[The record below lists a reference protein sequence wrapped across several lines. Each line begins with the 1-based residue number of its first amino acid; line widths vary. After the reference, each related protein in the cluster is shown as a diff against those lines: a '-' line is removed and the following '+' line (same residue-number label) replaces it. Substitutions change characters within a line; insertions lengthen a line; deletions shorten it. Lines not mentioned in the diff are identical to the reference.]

1 MPQMPDSKPAD
12 SDTNWSSF
20 YDEVIAPFWCNNVKR
35 TAIERSNGITLY
47 AHYLKLPQSRGVI
60 VVSPGRIEAAIKY
73 QEFVWEMAQ
82 AGYSVALLDHRGQG
96 ESDRESPFRQR
107 GHIRQFDTFISDFA
121 AFMADV
127 TERFSAQPITLL
139 GHSMGSAIAALYLAR
154 HEHHVA
160 RAVLSSP
167 MFGIRSNPIP
177 ASVALSIAEFGLRLN
192 EWLQP
197 DKPWY
202 FPARA
207 DYQDIPFAKNDLTHS
222 AARYAKFRHLYEQH
236 PSIQLGGPTFAWV
249 VQALRA
255 CTRVEAEAQRI
266 TIPVTLVQSGGDTVV
281 DNASHQR
288 VLGLL
293 PQARLVTVPKARH
306 ELFIEADE
314 YREQALAVVLEEA
327 AKAIAVD

>member
-1 MPQMPDSKPAD
+1 MPETKPSD
-12 SDTNWSSF
+12 SDTTWLAF
-20 YDEVIAPFWCNNVKR
+20 YDTVIAPFWCNNVKR
-35 TAIERSNGITLY
+35 TAIERPNGITLY
-47 AHYLKLPQSRGVI
+47 AYYLTLPQSKGVI

-107 GHIRQFDTFISDFA
+107 GHIREFDTFISDFA
-121 AFMADV
+121 AFMDDV
-127 TERFSAQPITLL
+127 SERFTAQPITLL

-154 HEHHVA
+154 HEHSVA

-177 ASVALSIAEFGLRLN
+177 ASLALSIAEFGLRLN

-207 DYQDIPFAKNDLTHS
+207 DYQDIPFVRNDLTHS
-222 AARYAKFRHLYEQH
+222 AARYAKFRHIYEQN

-255 CTRVEAEAQRI
+255 CTRVEEEASKI
-266 TIPVTLVQSGGDTVV
+266 SIPVTIVQSGGDTVV
-281 DNASHQR
+281 ENETHQR
-288 VLGLL
+288 ILELL
-293 PQARLVTVPKARH
+293 PQGRLIQVPKARH

-314 YREQALAVVLEEA
+314 YRQQALAVLLEEA
-327 AKAIAVD
+327 EQATTAD

>member
-1 MPQMPDSKPAD
+1 MPETKPTDNDS
-12 SDTNWSSF
+12 NWSSF
-20 YDEVIAPFWCNNVKR
+20 YDEIVAPFWCNNVKHI
-35 TAIERSNGITLY
+35 AIERPDGVTLY
-47 AHYLKLPQSRGVI
+47 AHYLNLAHSRGII

-107 GHIRQFDTFISDFA
+107 GHIQQFDSFVSDFA

-127 TERFSAQPITLL
+127 TERFSTQPITLV

-154 HEHHVA
+154 YEHQVA

-177 ASVALSIAEFGLRLN
+177 ARLALAIAEFGLRLN

-197 DKPWY
+197 NKPWY

-222 AARYAKFRHLYEQH
+222 PARYAKFRQLYEQH
-236 PSIQLGGPTFAWV
+236 PNIQLGGPTFAWV

-255 CTRVEAEAQRI
+255 CTRVEAEAQQI

-281 DNASHQR
+281 DNQSHQR
-288 VLGLL
+288 VLELL
-293 PQARLVTVPKARH
+293 PQGRLISIPNARH

-327 AKAIAVD
+327 AQVTAAD